1 MPLKKMDSKQITLK
15 CESKVFI
22 AVHTSKQEVKN
33 TFLSSV
39 LFQSSLQNAA
49 YIYDEIQCVL
59 EKGTRLEV
67 YILVTDFT
75 Y

>member
-1 MPLKKMDSKQITLK
+1 MPLKKVDSKQITLK
-15 CESKVFI
+15 CESKIFV
-22 AVHTSKQEVKN
+22 AVRTSKQEVKN
-33 TFLSSV
+33 PFCHLYYSTA
-39 LFQSSLQNAA
+39 LQNAA

-67 YILVTDFT
+67 YILVLDFT